1 MAKSNTIISYRGNCG
16 GCHYPDAEA
25 CKVEGLSVSYGPTGQ
40 RALDDVSL
48 RVGRGERIA
57 LVGDN
62 GSGKSTLLKSL
73 AGLITP
79 QDGTIKVL
87 GHVAGV
93 CRHEVSYLP
102 QRSTLDWDFP
112 ISVRNFVLT
121 GSYVRLGWFI
131 RPAQK
136 ERACATTALE
146 QMNLLPLAQRQIGSL
161 SGGQQQRALVA
172 RTLLHTAELYLLDEP
187 FNAVDASSRNL
198 IWDALD
204 KLRENDS
211 TVIMATHDIGH
222 FLDRFDRVI
231 TLENGQICEQCNGC
245 AD

>member
-1 MAKSNTIISYRGNCG
+1 MPKAKTIIAYKGNCG

-25 CKVEGLSVSYGPTGQ
+25 CKVEDLSVSYGASGQ
-40 RALDDVSL
+40 RALDGITLNVA
-48 RVGRGERIA
+48 RGERLA

-79 QDGTIKVL
+79 NDGRVKVL

-112 ISVRNFVLT
+112 ITVRNFVLT
-121 GSYVRLGWFI
+121 GSYVRLGWLM
-131 RPAQK
+131 RPGSK
-136 ERACATTALE
+136 ERERAAKALE
-146 QMNLLPLAQRQIGSL
+146 QMNLQPLAQRQIGSL

-204 KLRENDS
+204 SLREQNC
-211 TVIMATHDIGH
+211 TVVMATHDIGH
-222 FLDRFDRVI
+222 FRERFDRVV
-231 TLENGQICEQCNGC
+231 TLENGQICEQCNEHVN
-245 AD
+245 